1 MFSGQSYA
9 TRRLQ
14 ILWCFWLV
22 VYSHVG
28 DSMRFK
34 PFLHKYMLFVS
45 ISALTQSQQR
55 PLERSL
61 KHIDQITC
69 LVDAQDVGVC
79 MCRS

>member
-1 MFSGQSYA
+1 
-9 TRRLQ
+9 
-14 ILWCFWLV
+14 
-22 VYSHVG
+22 
-28 DSMRFK
+28 MRFK